1 MSSVC
6 PQPTKEELDHLWQ
19 IYDLD
24 KSGFLDQVSLT
35 KAADPIMNMAT
46 GRVYQ
51 SADGRMS

>member
-35 KAADPIMNMAT
+35 KAADPIMNMGT